1 MLVFQRL
8 GFLLKVSEISG
19 GITNILWKLQP
30 QGKTLDPVVVRIF
43 GKQTDKIIDRDHE
56 KRVLGPLNNAGFGA
70 KVLLMTSRFIAS
82 ITPASR

>member
-1 MLVFQRL
+1 M
-8 GFLLKVSEISG
+8 LKVSEISG

-30 QGKTLDPVVVRIF
+30 EGKTLDPVVVRIF

-70 KVLLMTSRFIAS
+70 KVLLI
-82 ITPASR
+82 P